1 MDIEDVDN
9 FLARAKGSRTINL
22 GKSQGLFH
30 YIGKLNKDTI
40 AIYHSKYT
48 EKPQLPLLAFKAL
61 SRVVGSKPINKGVDK
76 IILVE
81 KQEAIRIF
89 GYMPGLNVCRAS
101 YFATLGAYMLAHVGC
116 ARDLLRLKDYKKQK
130 YLRFRGDLDLEEGS
144 SDRKD
149 VKVEEAPPN
158 SEGKDTV

>member
-9 FLARAKGSRTINL
+9 FLTKAKGLRTIGL
-22 GKSQGLFH
+22 GKSQSLFH

-48 EKPQLPLLAFKAL
+48 EEPQLPLLAFKAL
-61 SRVVGSKPINKGVDK
+61 SRVVGSRPINKGVDK

-81 KQEAIRIF
+81 KQEAIQIF
-89 GYMPGLNVCRAS
+89 GYMHGLNVCRAS

-116 ARDLLRLKDYKKQK
+116 ARDLLKLKDYKKQ
-130 YLRFRGDLDLEEGS
+130 
-144 SDRKD
+144 
-149 VKVEEAPPN
+149 
-158 SEGKDTV
+158 